1 MLSQYK
7 TISKTKE
14 QIEEWYKSS
23 NSIQDVGFEEIN

>member
-1 MLSQYK
+1 MLSQDK
-7 TISKTKE
+7 NISKTKE